1 MQRYLLDYIGR
12 MENIKDYL
20 KEIPNFLTVFIVPT
34 YFLTISPML
43 IEMSESTGINE
54 GDLSLIITFFTIG
67 IIQGQLTSVLYKRI
81 FKRTRIVTVGYIIV
95 ILLLLLLSLT
105 DNRAV
110 FYILYL
116 LLGYAA
122 GVIWMQ
128 STSSILENRIK
139 NKERL
144 TTIFLLFTPIG
155 SIAAPFIGSSLIS
168 NDLNWRYYYY
178 IVAAFALV
186 VMILFLVLKRG
197 SVHNQ
202 TGKEDR
208 IPPRLIFFNRNINV
222 IFFLGCLILFFY
234 CISESIMVVW
244 APTFLRL
251 DKYFDIQYASL
262 SVSIFWLAV
271 LVGRITV
278 SFFAGRIKTNYLLL
292 SLSIIAISSMI
303 IFIPQNTVLVSLIV
317 VGFAGFGHSAIITL
331 GVASASTAYIKGR
344 GILAGI
350 VFAAINAGASLA
362 PFITKYASR
371 IDMSLSIAIA
381 PTSMSLVLLF
391 VVLKMIYERKV
402 LARGGKIIDS

>member
-139 NKERL
+139 NKE
-144 TTIFLLFTPIG
+144 PI
-155 SIAAPFIGSSLIS
+155 
-168 NDLNWRYYYY
+168 N
-178 IVAAFALV
+178 
-186 VMILFLVLKRG
+186 
-197 SVHNQ
+197 
-202 TGKEDR
+202 
-208 IPPRLIFFNRNINV
+208 
-222 IFFLGCLILFFY
+222 
-234 CISESIMVVW
+234 
-244 APTFLRL
+244 
-251 DKYFDIQYASL
+251 
-262 SVSIFWLAV
+262 
-271 LVGRITV
+271 
-278 SFFAGRIKTNYLLL
+278 GRIKASKDTEKMRLK
-292 SLSIIAISSMI
+292 
-303 IFIPQNTVLVSLIV
+303 LVKLIRK
-317 VGFAGFGHSAIITL
+317 ITL
-331 GVASASTAYIKGR
+331 I
-344 GILAGI
+344 
-350 VFAAINAGASLA
+350 
-362 PFITKYASR
+362 
-371 IDMSLSIAIA
+371 
-381 PTSMSLVLLF
+381 
-391 VVLKMIYERKV
+391 
-402 LARGGKIIDS
+402 